1 MAGTCREAFD
11 TSRNDIRSV
20 SVTARR
26 ITSECLSDSEGS
38 ALAFRTEVIPLV
50 DLQAAHREVA
60 DEISSGFRRI
70 MADGSFVKGLD
81 VAEFEREFALFSGA
95 VYCVGVASGTDAI
108 ELSLRAAGVPPG
120 ADVIVPA
127 NTFAAT
133 AAAIVRAGAR
143 PVFADVD
150 PDHLLLDPASA
161 ARMSSSATA
170 AVVPVH
176 LFGQMAPMKE
186 LTDSAAGQGL
196 TIIEDAAQSHGASQN
211 GAPTGGYGRAAAVSF
226 YPGKNLGAYGDAGAV
241 LTNSAALARK
251 VRLLGDHGSEH
262 KYVHAD
268 LGFNSRLDSLQAVVL
283 RAKLRRLADWN
294 ERRRQAAERYRE
306 LLAEL
311 DELVLPRTA
320 PGNVHVW
327 HLYVVQVPHRDQV
340 LHELHERGI
349 RAAIHYPVP
358 VHLQPAFRRYG
369 YGPGDFPVAEAA
381 ADRIISLPMY
391 PHITAS
397 QQRLVADA
405 LHAALRAAQ
414 RWPTRSKCLH

>member
-1 MAGTCREAFD
+1 
-11 TSRNDIRSV
+11 
-20 SVTARR
+20 
-26 ITSECLSDSEGS
+26 
-38 ALAFRTEVIPLV
+38 LAVRTDVIPLV

-60 DEISSGFRRI
+60 DEISTGFQRI
-70 MADGSFVKGLD
+70 LADGAFIKGPD
-81 VAEFEREFALFSGA
+81 VAEFEREFAVFSGA
-95 VYCVGVASGTDAI
+95 AYCVGVASGTDAV
-108 ELSLRAAGVPPG
+108 ELALRAADVPPG
-120 ADVIVPA
+120 ADVVLPA

-150 PDHLLLDPASA
+150 PDHLLLDPVSA
-161 ARMSSSATA
+161 AGMMSSATA

-176 LFGQMAPMKE
+176 LFGQLAPMKE
-186 LTDSAAGQGL
+186 LADGAAKQGVAV
-196 TIIEDAAQSHGASQN
+196 IEDAAQSQGASQN
-211 GAPTGGYGRAAAVSF
+211 GESAGSYGQAAAVSF

-241 LTNSAALARK
+241 VTNSAALARK

-262 KYVHAD
+262 KYVHSD
-268 LGFNSRLDSLQAVVL
+268 LGFNSRLDSIQAVVL

-306 LLAEL
+306 LLAGL
-311 DELVLPRTA
+311 DEVILPRTA

-327 HLYVVQVPHRDQV
+327 HLYVVQVPRRDQV
-340 LHELHERGI
+340 LEELQERGI

-381 ADRIISLPMY
+381 AGRIISLPMY
-391 PHITAS
+391 PHITAG
-397 QQRLVADA
+397 QQRVVAEA
-405 LHAALRAAQ
+405 LRVALRAAA
-414 RWPTRSKCLH
+414 P